1 MVIKDYD
8 LFENTFLE
16 ILNLHASV
24 KKKSLKANHA
34 PFMTRALRKAIV
46 KRSKLKSKYF
56 KNQTVYNF
64 KMYKKQKNYCSKLH
78 KKERKRY
85 YNNMNL
91 ANLNDNRCFWKTVKP
106 FLSDKGSYIS

>member
-1 MVIKDYD
+1 
-8 LFENTFLE
+8 
-16 ILNLHASV
+16 
-24 KKKSLKANHA
+24 
-34 PFMTRALRKAIV
+34 MTRALRKAIV

-56 KNQTVYNF
+56 KNQTVHDF
-64 KMYKKQKNYCSKLH
+64 KMYKKQKNYCSKLY